1 MKNAIFFLYTKQ
13 ANDNVTEDNI
23 EPIDLTKS
31 PPTTSN
37 LIENNRKLEN
47 RPFYR
52 EEYEVYESTME
63 RETDS
68 DAYDA
73 YDIDEPY
80 VQQYQSV
87 DLNNMGHVPG
97 GLDTRKECKIVTNK
111 LNHGE
116 ESKLPYYPRKISEDN
131 ELYKGFENSSN
142 AEDWRRTYTVNDFYG
157 SFPSQN
163 NNNNNNKEDYSN
175 VIAPGNVP
183 LEEIGNDL
191 SKFHNLNH

>member
-1 MKNAIFFLYTKQ
+1 M
-13 ANDNVTEDNI
+13 TEDNI

-47 RPFYR
+47 TPFYR

-63 RETDS
+63 GETDS

-183 LEEIGNDL
+183 LEEIGNG
-191 SKFHNLNH
+191 KFHNLNH